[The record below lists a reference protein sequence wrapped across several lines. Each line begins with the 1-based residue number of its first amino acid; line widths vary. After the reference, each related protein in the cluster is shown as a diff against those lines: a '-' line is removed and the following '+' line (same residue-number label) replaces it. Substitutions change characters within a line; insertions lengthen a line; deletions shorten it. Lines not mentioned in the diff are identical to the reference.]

1 MAKADF
7 IPELW
12 AATFLRA
19 YEAQTSLS
27 LLVNRT
33 YESELAGGPGDSVK
47 IPQHTLNPTV
57 GNYTVDTDIAAAQ
70 VADGNTDI
78 TIDLDKQKYWH
89 VYVDDI
95 DAVQSAPDIMS
106 ETVRKGAYEMAKQ
119 VEDDLFATFDTA
131 LVAANRVADTTKS
144 SGVTDG
150 HTAKIVELAMKMDD
164 ANVPVA
170 GRWLLISPLFMA
182 RLRTFMLANDSHG
195 FTAESDQ
202 AMLTRGV
209 MGELLGF
216 RLVHSNRIP
225 RRAGA
230 AGATAEFDLYAGVGD
245 EVAFVSQLTELESY
259 RPELRF
265 GDAVKALQVYGSAK
279 LRDLWA
285 LRIKGNAI

>member
-33 YESELAGGPGDSVK
+33 YESELAGGPGDKVK
-47 IPQHTLNPTV
+47 ISQHTLNPTV
-57 GNYTVDTDIAAAQ
+57 GDYTVDTDISAAE
-70 VADGNTDI
+70 VADGNADLEI
-78 TIDLDKQKYWH
+78 TLDKQKYWH
-89 VYVDDI
+89 IYVDDI
-95 DAVQSAPDIMS
+95 DAVQSAPDIMA

-119 VEDDLFATFDTA
+119 VEDDLFTEFNTA
-131 LVAANRVADTTKS
+131 VIAANRVSDTGKS

-150 HTAKIVELAMKMDD
+150 HTAKLIELAMKMDEAD
-164 ANVPVA
+164 VPVA
-170 GRWLLISPLFMA
+170 NRWLLISPLFMA
-182 RLRTFMLANDSHG
+182 RLRSYIIADDSHG
-195 FTAESDQ
+195 FTPETDQ
-202 AMLTRGV
+202 AMLSRGV
-209 MGELLGF
+209 MGHLLGF

-230 AGATAEFDLYAGVGD
+230 AGATAEFDLYAGIGD

-259 RPELRF
+259 RPERRF

-285 LRIKGNAI
+285 LRIKGNAV

>member
-33 YESELAGGPGDSVK
+33 YESELSGGPGDTVK
-47 IPQHTLNPTV
+47 IPQHTLSPTV
-57 GNYTVDTDIAAAQ
+57 SNYTVDTDISAAQ

-78 TIDLDKQKYWH
+78 TLELDKQKYWH
-89 VYVDDI
+89 IYVDDI
-95 DAVQSAPDIMS
+95 DAVQSAPDIMA

-119 VEDDLFATFDTA
+119 VEDDLFDTFNTAATAGNRVSDTA
-131 LVAANRVADTTKS
+131 KS
-144 SGVTDG
+144 SGVSDG
-150 HTAKIVELAMKMDD
+150 HTAKLIELAMKMDESD
-164 ANVPVA
+164 VPTG

-182 RLRTFMLANDSHG
+182 RLRAYIVANDSHG
-195 FTAESDQ
+195 FTPETDQ

-209 MGELLGF
+209 MGQLLGF

-230 AGATAEFDLYAGVGD
+230 VGATAEFDLYAGVGD
-245 EVAFVSQLTELESY
+245 EVAFASQLTELEAY

-265 GDAVKALQVYGSAK
+265 GDAVKALQVYGSVK
-279 LRDLWA
+279 LRDLWS
-285 LRIKGNAI
+285 LRIKGNAV